1 MEIEN
6 TLKLLDL
13 SDKEVIIYQICLEL
27 GEVSLAEIAKRA
39 QMPRTTVEYILEQ
52 LDKKGLIQSVLKGA
66 RRHFVP
72 YAPKTVLGL
81 LKQKETEFHLQVDEF
96 QNSIP
101 ELNRLYKAFSL
112 QPRIRV
118 FEGEEIR
125 NIYEE
130 ILDASIEETWFIGD
144 MSKTADA
151 VGEKYLT
158 SWMKRRV
165 KRHIGTKAI
174 RVGAGEFENEVV
186 NAKEGYLR
194 SVRLAP
200 EGFESPSHII
210 IYGDNVA
217 IITTSKESFGTVIT
231 SREYATTMKNCFMEV
246 WKNSADFIHRKRD

>member
-6 TLKLLDL
+6 QLKLLDL
-13 SDKEVIIYQICLEL
+13 SDNEITVYLANLEL
-27 GEVSLAEIAKRA
+27 GEATLAAIAQKSQLA
-39 QMPRTTVEYILEQ
+39 RTTVEYILKQ
-52 LDKKGLIQSVLKGA
+52 LDKKGLLQELTKDN
-66 RRHFVP
+66 RRYFLP
-72 YAPKTVLGL
+72 YPPKTVLGL
-81 LKQKETEFHLQVDEF
+81 LKQKEMEFHSQIETF
-96 QNSIP
+96 QESLP
-101 ELNRLYKAFSL
+101 ELNRLFKAFAL

-130 ILDASIEETWFIGD
+130 ILSSPIEETWFIGE
-144 MSKTADA
+144 MEKTAA
-151 VGEKYLT
+151 VVGEQYLK

-165 KRHIGTKAI
+165 KKHIGTKAI
-174 RVGAGEFENEVV
+174 RVRTGEFEDEVV

-217 IITTSKESFGTVIT
+217 IITSPKESFGVVIT
-231 SREYATTMKNCFMEV
+231 SREYATTMKNCFMET
-246 WKNSADFIHRKRD
+246 WKNSTDFIHRERD